1 MWGGKMPILEGER
14 VTRYFGGLAALL
26 DVDFHVEEGE
36 VLGLIGPNGAGK
48 TTLFNVISAALAPM
62 SGSIRFRGEE
72 ITGLKPYEICRRGIG
87 RTFQT
92 IKIFPDMTVMDNVV
106 LGAFFGR
113 GGGKVTREEAVER
126 ALEDVEFVGLLS
138 VKDVLA
144 RDLTLANQKRLE
156 VARAL
161 ATAPEVL
168 LLDEIMEGLNPT
180 EVERAME
187 LVKRIQAKGVT
198 VIMIEHV
205 MQAIMNVCGRIVVL
219 HHGQKIAEGSP
230 EEISSSKKVIE
241 VYLGE

>member
-1 MWGGKMPILEGER
+1 M
-14 VTRYFGGLAALL
+14 
-26 DVDFHVEEGE
+26 
-36 VLGLIGPNGAGK
+36 
-48 TTLFNVISAALAPM
+48 
-62 SGSIRFRGEE
+62 
-72 ITGLKPYEICRRGIG
+72 
-87 RTFQT
+87 
-92 IKIFPDMTVMDNVV
+92 
-106 LGAFFGR
+106 
-113 GGGKVTREEAVER
+113 
-126 ALEDVEFVGLLS
+126 EDVEFVGLSS
-138 VKDVLA
+138 VRDVLA

-161 ATAPEVL
+161 ATVPEVI
-168 LLDEIMEGLNPT
+168 LLDEIMEGLNAT

>member
-1 MWGGKMPILEGER
+1 MPILEGEG

-48 TTLFNVISAALAPM
+48 TTLFNVISAALSPM

-106 LGAFFGR
+106 LGAFFGTR
-113 GGGKVTREEAVER
+113 GKVTREEAVGR

-161 ATAPEVL
+161 ATGPELL

-180 EVERAME
+180 EVERAMG
-187 LVKRIQAKGVT
+187 LVKRIQSRGVT

>member
-1 MWGGKMPILEGER
+1 MPILEGEG

-26 DVDFHVEEGE
+26 DVEFHVEEGE

-106 LGAFFGR
+106 LGAFFGSS
-113 GGGKVTREEAVER
+113 GKVRREEAEGR

-138 VKDVLA
+138 VKDVFA

-161 ATAPEVL
+161 ATGPELL

-187 LVKRIQAKGVT
+187 LVKRIQARGVT

-205 MQAIMNVCGRIVVL
+205 MQAIMSVCGRIVVL

>member
-1 MWGGKMPILEGER
+1 MRILEGEG

-26 DVDFHVEEGE
+26 DVEFHVEEGE

-106 LGAFFGR
+106 LGAFFGSS
-113 GGGKVTREEAVER
+113 GKVRREEAEGR

-138 VKDVLA
+138 VKDVFA

-161 ATAPEVL
+161 ATGPELL

-187 LVKRIQAKGVT
+187 LVKRIQARGVT

-205 MQAIMNVCGRIVVL
+205 MQAIMSVCGRIVVL

>member
-1 MWGGKMPILEGER
+1 MPILEGER

-26 DVDFHVEEGE
+26 DVDFYVQEGE

-106 LGAFFGR
+106 LGAFFGTS
-113 GGGKVTREEAVER
+113 GKVTREEAVGR

-187 LVKRIQAKGVT
+187 LVRRIQSKGVT

-230 EEISSSKKVIE
+230 EEISLSKKVIE